1 MQEIA
6 LIDVIR
12 RDLTLTG
19 KKVLLQF
26 LLPPLFTSK
35 LNKAIKVLGS
45 IQIKRFHPPFY
56 MHQFHYIL
64 RDVQIESMYHSQF
77 SND

>member
-6 LIDVIR
+6 LIHVKQG
-12 RDLTLTG
+12 DLTLTE
-19 KKVLLQF
+19 KVLLQF

>member
-6 LIDVIR
+6 LIHVKQG
-12 RDLTLTG
+12 DLTLTE
-19 KKVLLQF
+19 KVLLQF

-35 LNKAIKVLGS
+35 LNKAIKVSGS
-45 IQIKRFHPPFY
+45 IQVKRFHPPFNI
-56 MHQFHYIL
+56 HQFHYIL
-64 RDVQIESMYHSQF
+64 RDVLIESMYHSQF